1 MDRKLGPSPS
11 TSLSTVRG
19 PLAAAALGTS
29 LPVTL
34 ASGLRYHPP
43 RHIDGGSKIHRGER
57 CPQCSEQI
65 GGQAGTQTQ
74 LIHLPETAPP
84 WVCTGGR
91 HRHGQPDDAHSLHP
105 LARTGPSCPTA
116 FGLGHT
122 TCFTNGVGA
131 DVMPTTARS
140 WVVRRCKGG
149 SEGKR
154 EKDNLHRAQALPPN
168 WVRCLEAVICAPRPS
183 LLICKMGETESLSQ
197 RCCEDGQCSA
207 RRTASPLVR

>member
-1 MDRKLGPSPS
+1 MDRKLGLLPS

-74 LIHLPETAPP
+74 LIHLPETPHPGFAR
-84 WVCTGGR
+84 VVGTGTVNQMMLTLCT
-91 HRHGQPDDAHSLHP
+91 P
-105 LARTGPSCPTA
+105 
-116 FGLGHT
+116 
-122 TCFTNGVGA
+122 
-131 DVMPTTARS
+131 
-140 WVVRRCKGG
+140 
-149 SEGKR
+149 
-154 EKDNLHRAQALPPN
+154 
-168 WVRCLEAVICAPRPS
+168 
-183 LLICKMGETESLSQ
+183 
-197 RCCEDGQCSA
+197 
-207 RRTASPLVR
+207 